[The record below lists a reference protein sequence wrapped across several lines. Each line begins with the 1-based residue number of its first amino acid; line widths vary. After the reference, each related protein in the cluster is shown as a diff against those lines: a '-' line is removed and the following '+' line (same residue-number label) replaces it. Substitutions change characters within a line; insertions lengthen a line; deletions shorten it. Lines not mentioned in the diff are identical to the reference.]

1 MLTSWQ
7 DFLTRNGAV
16 FENGKAAHFGNQD
29 HELKEAGAGTVL
41 ADLSHLGLIKATGE
55 DTQNFLQGQFTNDVR
70 KVNPALAQL
79 SGWCSPKGRLLTTF
93 LLWQSDGSYF
103 LQLPL
108 ELQPAIQKRLTMFV
122 MRSKVVLSDARND
135 AVRFG
140 IAGKRAESLLAS
152 QLGALP
158 QADFGVVNADGSLVI
173 RLPGDRF
180 EVVANA
186 EKAQALWSALA
197 KDAKPVGSHAWEWLE
212 IRAGMPIITQPTQ
225 EQFVPQMVNLEAI
238 GGVSFQKGCYPGQEI
253 VARTQYLGKL
263 KRRMYLAHLDSPTP
277 PQAGDEIYSP
287 EMEGQASGML
297 VNAQTSPDGG
307 YDVLAVMQI
316 GSAETNDV
324 HLKALD
330 GPKLALEQLPYPLP

>member
-16 FENGKAAHFGNQD
+16 FENGKVTHFGAQ
-29 HELKEAGAGTVL
+29 ELQAAAVGTVL
-41 ADLSHLGLIKATGE
+41 VDLSHLGLIKATGE

-70 KVNPALAQL
+70 KVNPALAQI
-79 SGWCSPKGRLLTTF
+79 SGWCSPKGRLLATF
-93 LLWQSDGSYF
+93 LLWQSDGSYY

-122 MRSKVVLSDARND
+122 MRSKVVLNDACND

-140 IAGKRAESLLAS
+140 IAGKQAENLLAG

-158 QADFGVVNADGSLVI
+158 QSDFGVVNADGSLVM

-180 EVVANA
+180 EVVTST
-186 EKAQALWSALA
+186 EKAQVLWSALA

-212 IRAGMPIITQPTQ
+212 IRAGVPIITQPTQ

-263 KRRMYLAHLDSPTP
+263 KRRMYLAHLDSTTP

-297 VNAQTSPDGG
+297 VNAQASPNGG

-316 GSAETNDV
+316 GSAEANDV

-330 GPKLALEQLPYPLP
+330 GQRLVLEQLPYPLP

>member
-7 DFLTRNGAV
+7 DFLTRSGAV
-16 FENGKAAHFGNQD
+16 FENGKATHFGAQ
-29 HELKEAGAGTVL
+29 ELQAAAAGTVL
-41 ADLSHLGLIKATGE
+41 VDLSHLGLIKATGE

-70 KVNPALAQL
+70 KVDPAQAQL

-122 MRSKVVLSDARND
+122 MRSKVVLSDACND

-140 IAGKRAESLLAS
+140 IAGKQAENLLAS
-152 QLGALP
+152 QMGALP
-158 QADFGVVNADGSLVI
+158 QVDFGVVNADGSLVI

-180 EVVANA
+180 EIVANT

-212 IRAGMPIITQPTQ
+212 IRAGVPIITQSTQ

-263 KRRMYLAHLDSPTP
+263 KRRMYLAHLESTTP

-297 VNAQTSPDGG
+297 VNAQASANGG

-316 GSAETNDV
+316 GSAETNDI

>member
-29 HELKEAGAGTVL
+29 QELKEAGAGTVL
-41 ADLSHLGLIKATGE
+41 ADLSHLGLIKAAGE

-93 LLWQSDGSYF
+93 LLWQSDGSFY

-135 AVRFG
+135 VVRFG
-140 IAGKRAESLLAS
+140 IAGKGAESLLAS
-152 QLGALP
+152 QSGALP
-158 QADFGVVNADGSLVI
+158 QADFGVVNADSLLVI

-212 IRAGMPIITQPTQ
+212 IRAGVPIITQPTQ

-297 VNAQTSPDGG
+297 VNAQTSPNGG

-316 GSAETNDV
+316 GSAETNEV

>member
-16 FENGKAAHFGNQD
+16 FENGKASRFGA
-29 HELKEAGAGTVL
+29 HELQTAADATVL
-41 ADLSHLGLIKATGE
+41 ADLSHLGLIKASGE

-79 SGWCSPKGRLLTTF
+79 SGWCSPKGRLLVTF
-93 LLWQSDGSYF
+93 LLWQHDGSYY

-122 MRSKVVLSDARND
+122 MRSKVVLSDACKD
-135 AVRFG
+135 AARFG
-140 IAGKRAESLLAS
+140 IAGKDAESLLAK

-158 QADFGVVNADGSLVI
+158 QADFGVVNINETLVI
-173 RLPGDRF
+173 RLPGNRF
-180 EVVANA
+180 EIVASA
-186 EKAQALWSALA
+186 EKAQALWNALA

-212 IRAGMPIITQPTQ
+212 VRAGMPIITQPTQ

-263 KRRMYLAHLDSPTP
+263 KRRMYLAHLDSATP

-297 VNAQTSPDGG
+297 VNAQASPNGG